1 MVVFM
6 EIVLSLYFYFTEHK
20 TERQE
25 QNSAEE
31 DRAKPEGPGGLI
43 QGRGYHWDGLN
54 IEFLQSGV
62 SVIDS
67 PGRNENEALD
77 NLVKEKLENPLA
89 FVIYVVDGHNLFTK
103 QVGSHDVV

>member
-1 MVVFM
+1 MVVSM

-43 QGRGYHWDGLN
+43 QGRGYHRDRAEHRVLTVWC
-54 IEFLQSGV
+54 Q
-62 SVIDS
+62 
-67 PGRNENEALD
+67 R
-77 NLVKEKLENPLA
+77 
-89 FVIYVVDGHNLFTK
+89 H
-103 QVGSHDVV
+103 

>member
-1 MVVFM
+1 MVNDLQDIALKGKNRIPRKKI
-6 EIVLSLYFYFTEHK
+6 ELNQK
-20 TERQE
+20 DR
-25 QNSAEE
+25 E
-31 DRAKPEGPGGLI
+31 DATKVEATI
-43 QGRGYHWDGLN
+43 ETGLN
-54 IEFLQSGV
+54 IDFLKSGV

-103 QVGSHDVV
+103 QVRNEEIS